1 MHVLHFNTIIS
12 DSYEICCLEKCISF
26 QRMACVHMNICMY
39 STRMAATVS
48 TYAHLYAFMTYT
60 VHLLS

>member
-1 MHVLHFNTIIS
+1 
-12 DSYEICCLEKCISF
+12 
-26 QRMACVHMNICMY
+26 MNICMY

-60 VHLLS
+60 VHLLSKDGAMFTYQKVTGKKSDYQVIT